1 MMKLDN
7 DLILDV
13 EKTFGN
19 LTFAAFRNDVFV
31 KDAEGKDTGELERRV
46 YTLLSS
52 AQGNTIEVSIPAKV
66 PFKEFSFGTPVVLV
80 NPSFSAIPVSDYRDP
95 YLNWYC
101 IAEDLVEKKGVNGV
115 SPQKPVGDG
124 KEAK

>member
-1 MMKLDN
+1 MKLDH
-7 DLILDV
+7 DLILDI

-31 KDAEGKDTGELERRV
+31 KDLEGKDTGELERRV

-52 AQGNTIEVSIPAKV
+52 AQCNTIEVSIPANV
-66 PFKEFSFGTPVVLV
+66 ALKEFPSGTPVVLV
-80 NPSFSAIPVSDYRDP
+80 NPSFSAIPVPDYRDP
-95 YLNWYC
+95 HLNWYC
-101 IAEDLVEKKGVNGV
+101 IAEDLVEKKGGNGV